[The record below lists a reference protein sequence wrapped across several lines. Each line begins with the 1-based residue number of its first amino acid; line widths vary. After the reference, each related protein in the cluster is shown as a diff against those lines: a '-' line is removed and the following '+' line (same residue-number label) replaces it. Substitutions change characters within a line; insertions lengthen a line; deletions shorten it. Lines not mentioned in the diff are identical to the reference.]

1 MCAFHGY
8 LRGCALVP
16 LCECEEAG
24 GKPLGVDW
32 PPKNATRD
40 VLVFSPQTQLV
51 RDHLSLSTPLPAVG
65 LGNNSI
71 PSQLR
76 LYRLTGQEAPLLAC
90 LRPRSFGHLACA
102 TSKIWEMKILGSF
115 DGTRSL
121 DLLIPAFPLAGH
133 QSNRAI
139 TGSYYVARSY

>member
-1 MCAFHGY
+1 M
-8 LRGCALVP
+8 
-16 LCECEEAG
+16 
-24 GKPLGVDW
+24 GVDW

-76 LYRLTGQEAPLLAC
+76 LYRLTGQEAPLLANVRSAI
-90 LRPRSFGHLACA
+90 LLVPLQNFRFPNEIFRLFSNRIIDSQRPMTQFFERFAAAL
-102 TSKIWEMKILGSF
+102 EDGSPVT
-115 DGTRSL
+115 GP
-121 DLLIPAFPLAGH
+121 DLLIPTFPPH
-133 QSNRAI
+133 NINRRSNSI
-139 TGSYYVARSY
+139 LL